1 MTTFRMDVHRK
12 SGAVTIWLETLYG
25 PKPIMGWAD
34 LEGVREFAEMLL
46 DFYSSRKEE
55 KDKIKR
61 VSDALLKQALGDE
74 KYFEKET
81 F

>member
-12 SGAVTIWLETLYG
+12 SGVVTIWIETLFG
-25 PKPIMGWAD
+25 WKPILVCAD
-34 LEGVREFAEMLL
+34 LEGIKEFGGMLL
-46 DFYSSRKEE
+46 DFYNSRKEE
-55 KDKIKR
+55 KNTIER
-61 VSDALLKQALGDE
+61 VSNNLIRQALGDE